1 MINGVKQMPIEGTSF
16 AKSLARAKAPSKNE
30 AAVFRDV
37 RPSRPGAGRL
47 EGRGFHPPGNAFD
60 HDKWELYHLDRDFNE
75 VDDLAEREP
84 ERLKAMI
91 DEWWR
96 EAEAHKVLPLD
107 DRFAPRFA
115 DNAKR
120 FHGPRK
126 RFVFHAGMGH
136 VPTDV
141 APDVRNRT
149 YTIEADARIDGPATE
164 GVLIAHGD
172 MTCGYAL
179 YIKDNR
185 LAYDMNVGGVHH
197 LIVSDRP
204 VPAGNRRLGMR
215 MRRNDGRNIA
225 TLLID
230 GEPAGGFETTVG
242 FVSFISW
249 SGLDIG
255 RDRSSPVS
263 HYEAPFAFT
272 GKLRKVTMT
281 DGRRPGAR
289 RRGGGR
295 RRHWRANDRRRRI
308 ASGRRQPLRLA
319 AGLRVDVLHRRW
331 AAARSTCRSSAL
343 KEIAA
348 EFGDRRAVPSMA
360 YMLGFFAMGVGGVF
374 MGWLADRTSPRVPL
388 LIAGVSIVAR
398 RLAGAAAAASWRSM
412 PATPSRSASSAM
424 PPPSRRR

>member
-1 MINGVKQMPIEGTSF
+1 MIE
-16 AKSLARAKAPSKNE
+16 
-30 AAVFRDV
+30 
-37 RPSRPGAGRL
+37 
-47 EGRGFHPPGNAFD
+47 
-60 HDKWELYHLDRDFNE
+60 
-75 VDDLAEREP
+75 
-84 ERLKAMI
+84 
-91 DEWWR
+91 EWWR
-96 EAEAHKVLPLD
+96 QAEAHKVLPLD

-120 FHGPRK
+120 FHGPRN

-149 YTIEADARIDGPATE
+149 YTIEADAHVDGPTTE

-172 MTCGYAL
+172 ATTGYSL
-179 YIKDNR
+179 YMKDGR
-185 LAYDMNVGGVHH
+185 LSYDMNIGGEHH

-215 MRRNDGRNIA
+215 MRRNQGRNIA

-230 GEPAGGFETTVG
+230 GEPAGSFETQNG

-272 GKLRKVTMT
+272 GKLRKVTVLM
-281 DGRRPGAR
+281 DDDQALDAEAGGNGGAGAR
-289 RRGGGR
+289 VS
-295 RRHWRANDRRRRI
+295 N
-308 ASGRRQPLRLA
+308 ASQPVGHRQRLRLA
-319 AGLRVDVLHRRW
+319 AGAGVDGFCICTGRRRASICPW
-331 AAARSTCRSSAL
+331 SAL
-343 KEIAA
+343 KEMAA
-348 EFGDRRAVPSMA
+348 DFGDQRAACRRFA
-360 YMLGFFAMGVGGVF
+360 YMVGFFGMGVGGVF

-388 LIAGVSIVAR
+388 LIAGISIAFGGLVASRGGEIALYAGYAMLLGFFGNAGTFTPAMNNVQGWFDKRRNIAVAIISIGPAIAGSVWPQVYRLLLPEIGWRDTLVVYGLSLPAGCCSPGALYVRPAPVVAR
-398 RLAGAAAAASWRSM
+398 TTAEA
-412 PATPSRSASSAM
+412 PARG
-424 PPPSRRR
+424 